1 MTVGNSDSMPVSRAA
16 SIILFIALP
25 IKQTDLPAASPASA
39 IDLILAI
46 LLAKVVVTTMLEHAS
61 ISLRISG
68 PTSDSERPTLSEKT
82 LVLSHISARTPV
94 ELTSCHNSLL
104 KRSPTTGCSSSLK
117 SPVWINL
124 PFGLSITKA
133 LLSGTECGTGKY
145 ETLNGPT
152 FIDSGQDETTFTILP
167 LCPFSSNFRFA
178 MLAVKVLAYTGAP
191 SSFQR

>member
-1 MTVGNSDSMPVSRAA
+1 MGIDLASSGDITVGNSDSTPVSRAT

-39 IDLILAI
+39 IDLILAM

-94 ELTSCHNSLL
+94 ELTLA
-104 KRSPTTGCSSSLK
+104 TTLCQS
-117 SPVWINL
+117 
-124 PFGLSITKA
+124 
-133 LLSGTECGTGKY
+133 
-145 ETLNGPT
+145 
-152 FIDSGQDETTFTILP
+152 DHQQQD
-167 LCPFSSNFRFA
+167 A
-178 MLAVKVLAYTGAP
+178 HQA
-191 SSFQR
+191 